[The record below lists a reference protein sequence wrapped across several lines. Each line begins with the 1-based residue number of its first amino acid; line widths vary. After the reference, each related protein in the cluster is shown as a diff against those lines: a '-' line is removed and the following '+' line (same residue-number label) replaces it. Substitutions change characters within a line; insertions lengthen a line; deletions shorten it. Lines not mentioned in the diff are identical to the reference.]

1 MNYQP
6 GKAPK
11 AEKLSKP
18 KYDPINPE
26 RGVISQYAEKFR
38 KLPVRKVDPVYEKFD
53 AVQVKKVNERSRLFY
68 TQNKENAIF
77 TLTLKYG
84 VGTHEMPQLQYAV
97 DLMNNA
103 GIMGAYEPQALK
115 QEFNALGAVCNFGVD
130 DNYLYVSMSGYE
142 ENLEASC
149 NLLTRQILMPKL
161 DEKQLNNMIGS
172 AYQMRA
178 IEEKMKICWKEPYMT
193 IYCIK
198 TNPNIWIVCH
208 WKILSI

>member
-1 MNYQP
+1 
-6 GKAPK
+6 
-11 AEKLSKP
+11 
-18 KYDPINPE
+18 
-26 RGVISQYAEKFR
+26 
-38 KLPVRKVDPVYEKFD
+38 
-53 AVQVKKVNERSRLFY
+53 
-68 TQNKENAIF
+68 
-77 TLTLKYG
+77 
-84 VGTHEMPQLQYAV
+84 MPQLQYAV

-178 IEEKMKICWKEPYMT
+178 IEEKNENLLEGALHDYLLYQNKSEYLDRMPLEDIINLT
-193 IYCIK
+193 ITPPC
-198 TNPNIWIVCH
+198 TCSMRPAFRPPGM
-208 WKILSI
+208 

>member
-1 MNYQP
+1 MT
-6 GKAPK
+6 
-11 AEKLSKP
+11 
-18 KYDPINPE
+18 IN
-26 RGVISQYAEKFR
+26 
-38 KLPVRKVDPVYEKFD
+38 
-53 AVQVKKVNERSRLFY
+53 
-68 TQNKENAIF
+68 
-77 TLTLKYG
+77 
-84 VGTHEMPQLQYAV
+84 
-97 DLMNNA
+97 
-103 GIMGAYEPQALK
+103 
-115 QEFNALGAVCNFGVD
+115 
-130 DNYLYVSMSGYE
+130 LYVSMSGYE